1 MKKTLIVTL
10 ATVVLIAAAVT
21 AALFT
26 LTATASPHQT
36 CGKIDVAGLQRAVA
50 DPSYKKRLER
60 LARCAAPG
68 KA

>member
-1 MKKTLIVTL
+1 MKKTLIITL

-26 LTATASPHQT
+26 LTAASSHQT
-36 CGKIDVAGLQRAVA
+36 CGKIDVAELQRAVA

-60 LARCAAPG
+60 LARCAAPTN
-68 KA
+68 A